1 MGEREALPL
10 KELEV
15 DRQNLYREDVYTDLH
30 IATIRVLRP
39 VRADGSPDPGRAT
52 LFMGQTQILS
62 NAGPLPVSCPLEAA
76 TLEEAIRV
84 FPKAVNEA
92 VERLVE
98 EAREIQRREVSRIV
112 VPDSPF
118 LPGGPG
124 GKIIPG

>member
-1 MGEREALPL
+1 MGDREAIPL
-10 KELEV
+10 QELEV
-15 DRQNLYREDVYTDLH
+15 DRDNLYREDVYTDLR
-30 IATIRVLRP
+30 IATIRVLTP
-39 VRADGSPDPGRAT
+39 VRADGSTDSGRPT

-76 TLEEAIRV
+76 TLEEAIRR
-84 FPKAVNEA
+84 FPRAVNEA

-118 LPGGPG
+118 LPGG
-124 GKIIPG
+124 KIIPG

>member
-1 MGEREALPL
+1 MGDRETVPL
-10 KELEV
+10 QELEV
-15 DRQNLYREDVYTDLH
+15 DRDNLYREDVYTDLR
-30 IATIRVLRP
+30 IATIRVLTP
-39 VRADGSPDPGRAT
+39 VRADGSPDPGRPT

-76 TLEEAIRV
+76 TLEEAIRR
-84 FPKAVNEA
+84 FPRAVNEA